1 MASLAS
7 TFAAIRFSSSP
18 SASALNQYFWQDRT
32 AETGYPSS
40 ARARFTLSATLSV
53 TPGLKRTL
61 RRDLGVGIS
70 DFGFEH
76 GPSESRCDSQVS
88 TTVSARKPPAILSI
102 SP

>member
-18 SASALNQYFWQDRT
+18 SASTLNQYFWQVRT

-53 TPGLKRTL
+53 TPGLERTL
-61 RRDLGVGIS
+61 RRDLGFGIW
-70 DFGFEH
+70 DFGIERV
-76 GPSESRCDSQVS
+76 PAESKCDSQVS
-88 TTVSARKPPAILSI
+88 TTVSARKPLAILSI
-102 SP
+102 